1 MVKEPQS
8 LVPLP
13 PLSLSNPNILSLQTN
28 EVLHRI
34 HDRTLRGN
42 SFNPC
47 KGGPTRFAPLFDASR
62 KCVPSLYAAK
72 SVEAAAF
79 ETLFHDI
86 PPTANRKSVL
96 RESIELRNHSTLMVR
111 RPLRLARLHAP
122 DLMKWEILRDQLL
135 GSLPT
140 QYDRTVKWAEAIH
153 AQFSDVEGLIWTSN
167 KYDEE
172 SALLLFGDRVSEMD
186 IQVVAV
192 RKGSDFSFVH
202 DVREAGRRAAILI
215 SIE

>member
-1 MVKEPQS
+1 
-8 LVPLP
+8 
-13 PLSLSNPNILSLQTN
+13 
-28 EVLHRI
+28 
-34 HDRTLRGN
+34 
-42 SFNPC
+42 
-47 KGGPTRFAPLFDASR
+47 
-62 KCVPSLYAAK
+62 
-72 SVEAAAF
+72 
-79 ETLFHDI
+79 
-86 PPTANRKSVL
+86 
-96 RESIELRNHSTLMVR
+96 
-111 RPLRLARLHAP
+111 
-122 DLMKWEILRDQLL
+122 MKWEILRDQLL

-192 RKGSDFSFVH
+192 RKGSDFSFLH